1 MLALRLTPRLPGL
14 HRPRWVLPGAA
25 PSPLSVPQGGR
36 EDVTV
41 V

>member
-1 MLALRLTPRLPGL
+1 MLALWLTPRLPGL

-25 PSPLSVPQGGR
+25 PSGCR
-36 EDVTV
+36 EEGTV